1 MKTINKYERIKFCRR
16 NIFSIIRVSVH
27 ETNRRQLWTDGIA
40 GTLNDETNNKNL
52 IKFHFKF

>member
-1 MKTINKYERIKFCRR
+1 MHKVLPKEY
-16 NIFSIIRVSVH
+16 IFDYTWLRVSVH